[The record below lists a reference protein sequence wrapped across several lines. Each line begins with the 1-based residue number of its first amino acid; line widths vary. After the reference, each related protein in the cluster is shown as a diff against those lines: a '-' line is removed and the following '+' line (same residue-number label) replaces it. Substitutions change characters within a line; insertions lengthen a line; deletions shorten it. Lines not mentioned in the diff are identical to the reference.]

1 MYVTFLRKNYT
12 PPKIAVVL
20 LAEANRVRSN
30 RLSAN

>member
-1 MYVTFLRKNYT
+1 MFEKNYI

-20 LAEANRVRSN
+20 LAEANRVRSS